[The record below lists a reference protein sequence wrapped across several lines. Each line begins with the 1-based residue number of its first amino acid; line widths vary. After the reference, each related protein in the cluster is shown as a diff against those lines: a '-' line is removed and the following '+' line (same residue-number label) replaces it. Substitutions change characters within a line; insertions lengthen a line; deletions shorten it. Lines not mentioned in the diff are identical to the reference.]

1 MRNVVPKIH
10 HLAFQPA
17 LHFLYESLGRV
28 TVVSPDEPG
37 DHAGSFPKRTRA
49 AVVKARGNEP
59 LRAGKVLHTGK
70 GV

>member
-1 MRNVVPKIH
+1 MSRI
-10 HLAFQPA
+10 
-17 LHFLYESLGRV
+17 
-28 TVVSPDEPG
+28 TVVSADETG

-49 AVVKARGNEP
+49 AVIKARGNEP